1 MKKIFTLIA
10 VLGMAAYASAQSF
23 VFTKGG
29 EVVEDNATF
38 TFYAEE
44 VEEDY
49 GYGLETLVHL
59 GAPEDLLLMNKTS
72 EDINYIATLT
82 FTDDINWEL
91 EWCMGGN
98 CMMVNESPFQIS
110 RTLSAYDSS
119 GLDYHINE
127 MANVGIY
134 GSFAANMKIE
144 ANGESRS
151 ININLVYLDPASVGE
166 VSKANITEVARYAA
180 DGRQLTQPQRG
191 LNIVRMSDGSVK
203 KVMNK

>member
-44 VEEDY
+44 VEEDW
-49 GYGLETLVHL
+49 GYGPEIMLHL
-59 GAPEDLLLMNKTS
+59 AAPEDLVLKNNTS
-72 EDINYIATLT
+72 EDIPITAILT
-82 FTDDINWEL
+82 YTDARPWDIS
-91 EWCMGGN
+91 WCMGATCKQVGD
-98 CMMVNESPFQIS
+98 SPYEITEILPANS
-110 RTLSAYDSS
+110 TMK
-119 GLDYHINE
+119 LDYHADE
-127 MANVGIY
+127 YAVGIY

-151 ININLVYLDPASVGE
+151 VNINLVYLDPASVGE
-166 VSKANITEVARYAA
+166 VSKANVTEVARYAA

>member
-44 VEEDY
+44 VEEDL
-49 GYGLETLVHL
+49 GFGPEVMLHL
-59 GAPEDLLLMNKTS
+59 AAPEDLVLKNNTS

-119 GLDYHINE
+119 GLDYHAVEN
-127 MANVGIY
+127 AVGIY

-166 VSKANITEVARYAA
+166 VSKANVTEVARYAA

>member
-49 GYGLETLVHL
+49 GYGPEIMLHL
-59 GAPEDLLLMNKTS
+59 AAPEDLVLKNNTS
-72 EDINYIATLT
+72 EDIPITAILT
-82 FTDDINWEL
+82 YTDARPWGIS
-91 EWCMGGN
+91 WCMGVTCKQVGD
-98 CMMVNESPFQIS
+98 SPFEITEILPANS
-110 RTLSAYDSS
+110 TMK
-119 GLDYHINE
+119 LDYHADE
-127 MANVGIY
+127 YAVGIY

-151 ININLVYLDPASVGE
+151 VNINLVYLDPASVGE
-166 VSKANITEVARYAA
+166 VSKANVTEVARYAA

>member
-1 MKKIFTLIA
+1 MKKFFTLIA

-44 VEEDY
+44 VEVDY
-49 GYGLETLVHL
+49 GFGPEILLHL
-59 GAPEDLLLMNKTS
+59 GAPEDLLLKNNTS
-72 EDINYIATLT
+72 EDIPITAILT
-82 FTDDINWEL
+82 YTDASPWEMS
-91 EWCMGGN
+91 WCMGETCKTVGD
-98 CMMVNESPFQIS
+98 SPYEITEVLPANS
-110 RTLSAYDSS
+110 TMK
-119 GLDYHINE
+119 LDYHADE
-127 MANVGIY
+127 YAVGIY
-134 GSFAANMKIE
+134 GSFAANMRIE

-151 ININLVYLDPASVGE
+151 VNINLVYLDPASVGE
-166 VSKANITEVARYAA
+166 VSKANVTEVARYAV

-191 LNIVRMSDGSVK
+191 LNIVKMSDGSVK

>member
-44 VEEDY
+44 VEEDW
-49 GYGLETLVHL
+49 GYGPEIILHL
-59 GAPEDLLLMNKTS
+59 AAPEDLVLKNNTS
-72 EDINYIATLT
+72 EDIPITAILT
-82 FTDDINWEL
+82 YTDARPWDIS
-91 EWCMGGN
+91 WCMGATCKQVGD
-98 CMMVNESPFQIS
+98 SPYEITEILPANS
-110 RTLSAYDSS
+110 TMK
-119 GLDYHINE
+119 LDYHADE
-127 MANVGIY
+127 YAVGTY

-151 ININLVYLDPASVGE
+151 VNINLVYLDPASVGE
-166 VSKANITEVARYAA
+166 VSKANVTEVARYAA

>member
-44 VEEDY
+44 VEEDW
-49 GYGLETLVHL
+49 GYGPEIILHL
-59 GAPEDLLLMNKTS
+59 AAPEDLVLKNNTS
-72 EDINYIATLT
+72 EDIPITAILT
-82 FTDDINWEL
+82 YTDARPWDIS
-91 EWCMGGN
+91 WCMGATCKQVGD
-98 CMMVNESPFQIS
+98 SPYEITEILPANS
-110 RTLSAYDSS
+110 TMK
-119 GLDYHINE
+119 LDYHADE
-127 MANVGIY
+127 YAVGIY

-151 ININLVYLDPASVGE
+151 VNINLVYLDPASVGE
-166 VSKANITEVARYAA
+166 VSKANVTEVARYAA

>member
-29 EVVEDNATF
+29 VEVEDNATF

-49 GYGLETLVHL
+49 GYGPEIMLHL
-59 GAPEDLLLMNKTS
+59 GAPNDLLLQNKTS
-72 EDINYIATLT
+72 EDIAFTAVLT
-82 FTDDINWEL
+82 YSDERPWAIQ
-91 EWCMGGN
+91 WCMGET
-98 CMMVNESPFQIS
+98 CKMVGDSPYEITEILPANS
-110 RTLSAYDSS
+110 TMK
-119 GLDYHINE
+119 LDYHVDE
-127 MANVGIY
+127 FSAGVY

-151 ININLVYLDPASVGE
+151 VNINLVYLDPASVGE
-166 VSKANITEVARYAA
+166 VSKANVTEVARYAA

>member
-49 GYGLETLVHL
+49 GYGPETLVHL
-59 GAPEDLLLMNKTS
+59 GAPEDLLLKNNTS
-72 EDINYIATLT
+72 ENMEYTATLT
-82 FTDDINWEL
+82 FTDEIIWDL

-110 RTLSAYDSS
+110 RTLSANGSVS
-119 GLDYHINE
+119 LDYHIND
-127 MANVGIY
+127 MNVGIY

-151 ININLVYLDPASVGE
+151 VNINLVYLDPASVGE
-166 VSKANITEVARYAA
+166 VSKANVTEVARYAA

>member
-1 MKKIFTLIA
+1 MKKFFTLIA

-44 VEEDY
+44 VEEDW
-49 GYGLETLVHL
+49 GYGPEIMLHL
-59 GAPEDLLLMNKTS
+59 AAPEDLVLKNNTS
-72 EDINYIATLT
+72 EDIPITAILT
-82 FTDDINWEL
+82 YTDACPWEIS
-91 EWCMGGN
+91 WCMGETCRTVGK
-98 CMMVNESPFQIS
+98 SPYEMTAVLRANS
-110 RTLSAYDSS
+110 TMK
-119 GLDYHINE
+119 LDYHANE
-127 MANVGIY
+127 FAVGIY

-151 ININLVYLDPASVGE
+151 VNINLVYLDPASVGE
-166 VSKANITEVARYAA
+166 VSKANVTEVARYAA

>member
-1 MKKIFTLIA
+1 MKKFFTLIA

-44 VEEDY
+44 VEEDW
-49 GYGLETLVHL
+49 GFGPEIMLHL
-59 GAPEDLLLMNKTS
+59 AAPEDLVLKNNTS
-72 EDINYIATLT
+72 EDIPITAILT
-82 FTDDINWEL
+82 YTDARPWAIS
-91 EWCMGGN
+91 WCMGATCKQVGD
-98 CMMVNESPFQIS
+98 SPYEITEILPANS
-110 RTLSAYDSS
+110 TMK
-119 GLDYHINE
+119 LDYHADE
-127 MANVGIY
+127 YAVGIY

-151 ININLVYLDPASVGE
+151 VNINLVYLDPASVGE
-166 VSKANITEVARYAA
+166 VSKANVTEVARYAA

>member
-10 VLGMAAYASAQSF
+10 VLSMAAYASAQSF

-49 GYGLETLVHL
+49 GYGPEIMLHL
-59 GAPEDLLLMNKTS
+59 GAPNDLLLQNKTS
-72 EDINYIATLT
+72 EDIAFTAVLT
-82 FTDDINWEL
+82 YSDERPWPIQ
-91 EWCMGGN
+91 WCMGET
-98 CMMVNESPFQIS
+98 CKMVGDSPYEITEVLPANS
-110 RTLSAYDSS
+110 TMR
-119 GLDYHINE
+119 LDYHVDE
-127 MANVGIY
+127 FSAGVY

>member
-49 GYGLETLVHL
+49 GYGPETLVHL
-59 GAPEDLLLMNKTS
+59 GAPEDLLLKNNTS
-72 EDINYIATLT
+72 EDIPITAILT
-82 FTDDINWEL
+82 YTDARPWDIS
-91 EWCMGGN
+91 WCMGATCKRVGD
-98 CMMVNESPFQIS
+98 SPYEITEILPANS
-110 RTLSAYDSS
+110 TMK
-119 GLDYHINE
+119 LDYHADE
-127 MANVGIY
+127 YAAGIY

>member
-44 VEEDY
+44 VEVDW
-49 GYGLETLVHL
+49 GYGPEIMLHL
-59 GAPEDLLLMNKTS
+59 AAPEDLVLKNNTS
-72 EDINYIATLT
+72 EDIPITAILT
-82 FTDDINWEL
+82 YTDACPWEIS
-91 EWCMGGN
+91 WCMGETCRTVGK
-98 CMMVNESPFQIS
+98 SPYEMTAVLRANS
-110 RTLSAYDSS
+110 TMK
-119 GLDYHINE
+119 LDYHANE
-127 MANVGIY
+127 YAVGTY

-151 ININLVYLDPASVGE
+151 VNINLVYLDPASVGE

>member
-44 VEEDY
+44 VEEDW
-49 GYGLETLVHL
+49 GYGPEIILHL
-59 GAPEDLLLMNKTS
+59 AAPEDLVLKNNTS
-72 EDINYIATLT
+72 EDIPITAILT
-82 FTDDINWEL
+82 YSDERPWPIR
-91 EWCMGGN
+91 WCMGETCKEVGD
-98 CMMVNESPFQIS
+98 SPYEITEVLPANS
-110 RTLSAYDSS
+110 TMR
-119 GLDYHINE
+119 LDYHVDE
-127 MANVGIY
+127 FSVGIY
-134 GSFAANMKIE
+134 GSFAANMNIE

-166 VSKANITEVARYAA
+166 VSKANVTEVARYAA

>member
-44 VEEDY
+44 VEEDW
-49 GYGLETLVHL
+49 GYGPEIMLHL
-59 GAPEDLLLMNKTS
+59 AAPEDLVLKNNTS
-72 EDINYIATLT
+72 EEIPITAILTYTDARPWDIS
-82 FTDDINWEL
+82 
-91 EWCMGGN
+91 WCMGAS
-98 CMMVNESPFQIS
+98 CKMVGDSPYEITEILPANS
-110 RTLSAYDSS
+110 TMK
-119 GLDYHINE
+119 LDYHADE
-127 MANVGIY
+127 YAVGIY

-151 ININLVYLDPASVGE
+151 VNINLVYLDPASVGE
-166 VSKANITEVARYAA
+166 VSKANVTEVARYAA